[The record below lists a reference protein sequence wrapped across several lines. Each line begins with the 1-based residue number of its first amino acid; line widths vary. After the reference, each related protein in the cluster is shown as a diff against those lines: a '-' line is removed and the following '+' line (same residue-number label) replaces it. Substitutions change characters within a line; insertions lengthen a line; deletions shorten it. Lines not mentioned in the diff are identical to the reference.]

1 MLTCSSLSG
10 SSLFQEGMEVERF
23 EVGFISNFK
32 HLKERV
38 VIKAIWQSSLHR
50 ERQAIPE
57 GDSPH
62 LPQALFLGC
71 GESCS
76 GVTPLTGGGA
86 QANGWCERCSL
97 EAAKVRWTQ
106 SLPCSSIS
114 IFPVP
119 AVVSSAPRRNDK
131 EQLIWDEKFS
141 WFAELGSFI
150 IIMKVTGSKPCW
162 AASSLMLCYT
172 QRKVDEQ

>member
-1 MLTCSSLSG
+1 
-10 SSLFQEGMEVERF
+10 MEVEHF

-62 LPQALFLGC
+62 LPQALFLGR

-86 QANGWCERCSL
+86 QANG
-97 EAAKVRWTQ
+97 
-106 SLPCSSIS
+106 
-114 IFPVP
+114 
-119 AVVSSAPRRNDK
+119 
-131 EQLIWDEKFS
+131 
-141 WFAELGSFI
+141 
-150 IIMKVTGSKPCW
+150 
-162 AASSLMLCYT
+162 
-172 QRKVDEQ
+172 